1 MLKKRMIL
9 LLAAM
14 ITAISVSGCGAETS
28 DNQTQNTAEQTEQ
41 QQVSEQK
48 GIFEEIS
55 MTDMDGNE
63 VDSSVFAEHKLTMI
77 NIWATFCGPCL
88 NEMPFLGELSEEYAQ
103 QEGSMQIIGIA
114 TDITDM
120 EGNPIKEQMELAR
133 EITEQTGAGY
143 LQLVPDDTMIQFLM
157 ENVPGVPTTFFVD
170 SEGKFVGDAIVG
182 ARSKEEWKTEIESR
196 LAQVEK

>member
-28 DNQTQNTAEQTEQ
+28 DNQTQNTAEQTE

-196 LAQVEK
+196 LAQAEK